1 MVLVVIRLIFKLVGI
16 VSMSEEWLKMT
27 ACDLGRDIEKSII
40 DPLDLTEVYLKA
52 VSKNQ
57 FKNRIYARL
66 TEERALREAEEA
78 STRARTKSRKGLLD
92 GVPISWK
99 DLFDTG
105 GVITEAGTGLLKNRV
120 PNKDA
125 WVLKNATVAGLVCLG
140 KTHMSELAFSG
151 LGQNPMTETPP
162 CVNDHDAVPGGSSS
176 GSAASVAFNIAAASI
191 GSDTGGSVRIPAAWN
206 DLVGLKT
213 TIGRLSVSG
222 TVPLCPSFDTV
233 GPLCRSVEDAAYL
246 LGALEGK
253 KVEKLKAISLR
264 NVKVMVLETVALENV
279 RPEVLSGFNQSINL
293 LKEAGASI
301 EFREISEITEMM
313 SLTATLFPS
322 EAYAT
327 WKTELEASPELMFPE
342 ILERFM
348 LGSGVL
354 ASDYI
359 RGWKRLNEI
368 RFIWLNKTKEFDV
381 VALPTSP
388 ILPPNAQRLISDS
401 DYYKTE
407 NLMSLR
413 NTRIG
418 NLLGLAALTL
428 PTYQPSVGLMLM
440 SEPHSEEKLLAV
452 GSEIERLL
460 S

>member
-1 MVLVVIRLIFKLVGI
+1 
-16 VSMSEEWLKMT
+16 
-27 ACDLGRDIEKSII
+27 
-40 DPLDLTEVYLKA
+40 
-52 VSKNQ
+52 
-57 FKNRIYARL
+57 
-66 TEERALREAEEA
+66 
-78 STRARTKSRKGLLD
+78 
-92 GVPISWK
+92 
-99 DLFDTG
+99 
-105 GVITEAGTGLLKNRV
+105 
-120 PNKDA
+120 
-125 WVLKNATVAGLVCLG
+125 
-140 KTHMSELAFSG
+140 
-151 LGQNPMTETPP
+151 
-162 CVNDHDAVPGGSSS
+162 
-176 GSAASVAFNIAAASI
+176 
-191 GSDTGGSVRIPAAWN
+191 
-206 DLVGLKT
+206 
-213 TIGRLSVSG
+213 
-222 TVPLCPSFDTV
+222 
-233 GPLCRSVEDAAYL
+233 
-246 LGALEGK
+246 
-253 KVEKLKAISLR
+253 
-264 NVKVMVLETVALENV
+264 
-279 RPEVLSGFNQSINL
+279 
-293 LKEAGASI
+293 
-301 EFREISEITEMM
+301 
-313 SLTATLFPS
+313 
-322 EAYAT
+322 
-327 WKTELEASPELMFPE
+327 
-342 ILERFM
+342 M

>member
-1 MVLVVIRLIFKLVGI
+1 MVLIVINLIFKLVGI
-16 VSMSEEWLKMT
+16 VNMSDEWLKMT
-27 ACDLGRDIEKSII
+27 ACDLGRGIENSII
-40 DPLDLTEVYLKA
+40 DPLDLTEIYLKA
-52 VSKNQ
+52 ASESQ

-78 STRARTKSRKGLLD
+78 SARAKAKSRKGLLD

-99 DLFDTG
+99 DLFDTT
-105 GVITEAGTGLLKNRV
+105 GVATEAGTGLLKNRI
-120 PNKDA
+120 PSEDA
-125 WVLKNATVAGLVCLG
+125 WVLKNATAAGLVCLG

-176 GSAASVAFNIAAASI
+176 GAAASVAFNIAAAGI

-206 DLVGLKT
+206 
-213 TIGRLSVSG
+213 
-222 TVPLCPSFDTV
+222 DTV

-253 KVEKLKAISLR
+253 KVEKLKEINLR

-279 RPEVLSGFNQSINL
+279 RPKVLSGFNQSINL

-301 EFREISEITEMM
+301 EFREISEISEMM

-327 WKTELEASPELMFPE
+327 WKTEIEASPELMFPE

-359 RGWKRLNEI
+359 RSWKRLNEI
-368 RFIWLNKTKEFDV
+368 RDIWLNQTKEFDI

-428 PTYQPSVGLMLM
+428 PTHEPSVGLMLM
-440 SEPHSEEKLLAV
+440 SKPYSEEKLLAV
-452 GSEIERLL
+452 GSEIEKILF
-460 S
+460 